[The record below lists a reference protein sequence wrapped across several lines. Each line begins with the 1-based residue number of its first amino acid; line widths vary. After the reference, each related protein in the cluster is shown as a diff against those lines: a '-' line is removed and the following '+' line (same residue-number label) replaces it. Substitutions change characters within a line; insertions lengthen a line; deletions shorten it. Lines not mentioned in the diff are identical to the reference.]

1 MDIIPKVEIKTL
13 LEKGLS
19 NYSLIDVR
27 SPSEYLEDH
36 IPGACSI
43 PILSDEERCEIG
55 TIYKKQGP
63 DVARLRGVEIVSPK
77 LPDFIKKVKEISE
90 LKKQVVIYCW
100 RGGLRS
106 EASVCFSMLAGIY
119 CFKLTGGYKSFRR
132 VVVDFLE
139 QFDSK
144 RFIVLYGPTGSGKT
158 HILQILKK
166 RGYPVLDLEGGA
178 CHKGSVFGHI
188 GEPGYDT
195 VTQKRFETEIFY
207 TLHSRHEKV
216 FFVEGESM
224 KIGKVSIPKSIYGLM
239 KNGVSVQMNSSLDF
253 RVNYSLGVYNPDQF
267 KGDIRDA
274 LNRIRRYIP
283 LEKMATLK
291 KLLEEENFR
300 DFCKELMVLYYD
312 PLYAK
317 GLPKSMDFTVE
328 YDDFECAADELV
340 KIYSSVDL

>member
-36 IPGACSI
+36 IPGAYSI
-43 PILSDEERCEIG
+43 PILNDEERCEIG
-55 TIYKKQGP
+55 TIYKQKGA

-77 LPDFIKKVKEISE
+77 LPDFIKKVKEVSD

-139 QFDSK
+139 KFDSK

-166 RGYPVLDLEGGA
+166 RGYPVLNLEGCA

-188 GEPGYDT
+188 GEPGYST
-195 VTQKRFETEIFY
+195 ITQKKFETEIFH
-207 TLHSRHEKV
+207 TLHICESKV

-224 KIGKVSIPKSIYGLM
+224 KIGKVSIPKNIYTLI
-239 KNGVSVQMNSSLDF
+239 KNGVSVLMNPDLDF
-253 RVNYSLGVYNPDQF
+253 RVDYSLTIYEPKSF
-267 KGDIRDA
+267 KGEIAEA
-274 LNRIRRYIP
+274 LSKIRRYISS
-283 LEKMATLK
+283 EKMSVLS
-291 KLLEEENFR
+291 KLFIEESYRE
-300 DFCKELMVLYYD
+300 FCRELMTCYYD
-312 PLYAK
+312 PLYSK
-317 GLPKSMDFTVE
+317 GLPEKRDFTVV
-328 YDDFECAADELV
+328 YDDFEYAADELV
-340 KIYSSVDL
+340 KIYNSING